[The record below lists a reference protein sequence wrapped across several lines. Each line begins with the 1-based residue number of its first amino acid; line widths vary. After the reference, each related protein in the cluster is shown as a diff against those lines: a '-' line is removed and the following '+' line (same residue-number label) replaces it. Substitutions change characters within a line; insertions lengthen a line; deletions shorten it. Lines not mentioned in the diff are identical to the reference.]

1 MAAMTLESVGA
12 DQLDVAR
19 RSSNGRASKT
29 LHSGTRLRQ
38 TLMALVAG
46 TRLDEHQSPGDAT
59 VLCLSGQV
67 TLHASDRSVVVPA
80 GSLVDVPPQRHDL
93 VADEDSL
100 VILTVG
106 LG

>member
-1 MAAMTLESVGA
+1 MVEMTLESVG
-12 DQLDVAR
+12 DHQLDAAR
-19 RSSNGRASKT
+19 NSPNGRAART

-38 TLMALVAG
+38 TLIALTAG
-46 TRLDEHQSPGDAT
+46 TRLNEHQSPGDAT
-59 VLCLSGQV
+59 ILCLRGSV
-67 TLHASDRSVVVPA
+67 TLHAGERSVTVPA

-93 VADEDSL
+93 VADDDSL